1 MRCNGHPPPVALW
14 NKSQK
19 CYEPGSVCFWLNGN
33 RLLGSKEGSESFR
46 GASESSPN
54 SSPKGA
60 SRQVLFGLEPKLG
73 PPREAHIGLY
83 RPISAHIGPYRPGA
97 TPEMAGF
104 RARETLAASKG
115 GLLRG
120 WAESVLG
127 KESGASRL
135 RRGGWKLDVQS
146 NSCENAAEK
155 WKF

>member
-1 MRCNGHPPPVALW
+1 MRCNGHPPPVA
-14 NKSQK
+14 
-19 CYEPGSVCFWLNGN
+19 FWLKGN
-33 RLLGSKEGSESFR
+33 RLLGSKEGSESLG

-54 SSPKGA
+54 SSPKVGFG
-60 SRQVLFGLEPKLG
+60 QVLFGLEPKLG

-104 RARETLAASKG
+104 RARKTLAASKG

-135 RRGGWKLDVQS
+135 PRGGWKLDVQS
-146 NSCENAAEK
+146 NSCENAAK
-155 WKF
+155 KLGF